1 MDYHGLFY
9 CLFLQD
15 QGIDTEFWKIRYSL
29 KHENRQL
36 LVDIGRDDTQE
47 RVCVPMI
54 YEFILSREYWNL
66 MLMLRSGDIGLVSS
80 REKLKGCACACL
92 LANPKIVHVQTKGKA
107 PRLVSVIEYV
117 ELVHCLIEHDTC
129 TS

>member
-1 MDYHGLFY
+1 MDF
-9 CLFLQD
+9 
-15 QGIDTEFWKIRYSL
+15 
-29 KHENRQL
+29 
-36 LVDIGRDDTQE
+36 GRDDMHE

-54 YEFILSREYWNL
+54 YEFILSRERWNL

-80 REKLKGCACACL
+80 REKLEGCARACL
-92 LANPKIVHVQTKGKA
+92 LANPKIVHMQTKGKA